1 MANPL
6 FHWELMVSDV
16 PKAIDFYSKVFDWE
30 FDQDSFPGYP
40 LIKTGD
46 TPGGALMAKPE
57 SVPACSLNSYFHVHD
72 IESTLT
78 RAIVLGGTLIAPRT
92 AIPGVGFWAMFADP
106 DGIPIGLLQP
116 E

>member
-1 MANPL
+1 MPNPL

-30 FDQDSFPGYP
+30 FDEKSFPAYP

-46 TPGGALMAKPE
+46 TPGGAVMAKP
-57 SVPACSLNSYFHVHD
+57 SHSPAPALNIYFHVQD

-78 RAIVLGGTLIAPRT
+78 RALVQGATVIAPRT
-92 AIPGVGFWAMFADP
+92 PILGIGFWAMFADP
-106 DGIPIGLLQP
+106 DGIVIGLIQP

>member
-16 PKAIDFYSKVFDWE
+16 PKAIEFYSKVFDWE
-30 FDQDSFPGYP
+30 FDQDTFPGYP
-40 LIKTGD
+40 MIKTGD

-57 SVPACSLNSYFHVHD
+57 SAPAPALNTYFHVED

-78 RAIVLGGTLIAPRT
+78 RALVSGATVIAPRT

-106 DGIPIGLLQP
+106 EGIPIGLLQP

>member
-16 PKAIDFYSKVFDWE
+16 AQTKEFYEKVFDWE
-30 FDQDSFPGYP
+30 VDDMSFPNYP

-46 TPGGALMAKPE
+46 TPGGAILAKPKA
-57 SVPACSLNSYFHVHD
+57 VAQPALNIYFHTDD

-78 RAIVLGGTLIAPRT
+78 RAMVLGATVLAPKTLILG
-92 AIPGVGFWAMFADP
+92 IGFWAMFADP